1 MAILTGTNVDDTFSG
16 TAGADVIRG
25 LDGDDIL
32 YGNAGDDTI
41 FGNEDDDELRGGTGD
56 DTLVGGAGRDLH
68 YGGDGND
75 SLFGSEGFDNLYG
88 DAGDDVLAGG
98 DDRDFLYGDDGND
111 VLYGEAGDDFLHG
124 GAGEDIFVFGPGDGN
139 DRIRHFELGVDKIQ
153 IEHAGLGFDDLTIEG
168 PSSRAIISWG
178 DDNQSVEVFDVE
190 PVALTA
196 DSFLF
201 VDTDEESPTRPIPP
215 VDTPAVDLTPNELS
229 GTIDDDTLTGTSGA
243 DIIEGLAGNDRLE
256 GGAGDDTLEGGVG
269 ADRFYGGSGQDTV
282 SYTASLEGVTV
293 RLHSLKAAGG
303 DARGDTFPSLVD
315 FNYTDASGAS
325 RTESLPDVEHLTGSA
340 HDDVLAGDRR
350 DNILEGGAGDDAL
363 YGGPGGGDDLL
374 RGGSG
379 DDRLF
384 GGLGNDWLAAGTG
397 NDHLIGGP
405 GDDRLEGG
413 AGNDSLQGGVGA
425 DRFYGGGGRD
435 TVSYAASTK
444 GVTVRLHNLSAAG
457 GDAAGDAFPSLVDL
471 YYTDASG
478 VRRTESLPDVENLTG
493 SAHNDVL
500 AGDRRDNSLDGGAGN
515 DVLTG
520 GDGADVFLFRTGSG
534 SDTIADFALGMDKI
548 ILWDG
553 QEVAEYT
560 IDDYELDP
568 GGSFDISYDSVTEED
583 VFTATGL
590 RSLTATVSLTDG
602 SVIKLT
608 TGAFSGTIRDGEM
621 FVINGNDNLAGTL
634 GNDAL
639 YGGAGNDT
647 LMGRLGNDHLEGGSG
662 GDRLIGGPG
671 DDVLSGG
678 SGGDRLTGGPGDD
691 ILSGGPGSDM
701 FVFGIGDGH
710 DRILDFTL
718 GEDKIL
724 LDGLLIRN
732 MEVSTMGEFE
742 IVQNEIEKSKST
754 LTVSNLNEAQ
764 IGIYFYYY
772 DDLSLIVDIEPVFET
787 LVLTLPDDVFDY
799 I

>member
-1 MAILTGTNVDDTFSG
+1 M
-16 TAGADVIRG
+16 
-25 LDGDDIL
+25 
-32 YGNAGDDTI
+32 
-41 FGNEDDDELRGGTGD
+41 
-56 DTLVGGAGRDLH
+56 
-68 YGGDGND
+68 
-75 SLFGSEGFDNLYG
+75 
-88 DAGDDVLAGG
+88 
-98 DDRDFLYGDDGND
+98 
-111 VLYGEAGDDFLHG
+111 
-124 GAGEDIFVFGPGDGN
+124 
-139 DRIRHFELGVDKIQ
+139 
-153 IEHAGLGFDDLTIEG
+153 
-168 PSSRAIISWG
+168 
-178 DDNQSVEVFDVE
+178 
-190 PVALTA
+190 
-196 DSFLF
+196 
-201 VDTDEESPTRPIPP
+201 TDEDSTTRPVPP

-303 DARGDTFPSLVD
+303 DARGDMFPSLVD

-500 AGDRRDNSLDGGAGN
+500 AGDRRDNSLDGGAGADILYGGPGGGDDILTGGSGDDRLFGGLGDDSLAAGTGN
-515 DVLTG
+515 DQLIGGPGDDRLEGGAGNDDLTG

-590 RSLTATVSLTDG
+590 RSLTATVNLTDG

-787 LVLTLPDDVFDY
+787 LVLSLPDDVFDY